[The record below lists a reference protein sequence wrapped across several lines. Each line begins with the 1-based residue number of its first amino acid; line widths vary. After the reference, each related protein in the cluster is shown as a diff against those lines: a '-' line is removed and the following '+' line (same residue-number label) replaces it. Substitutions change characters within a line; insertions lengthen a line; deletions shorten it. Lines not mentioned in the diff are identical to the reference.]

1 MCIHSFNN
9 VRATKRP
16 VNGSIADIKQ
26 IYYPIL
32 VQSIVG
38 FGGIFV
44 GTNPSYTSYELLH
57 ALKTSK
63 AKLLIVEPEIL
74 NAPRDTAL
82 KLGIPKDRI
91 LLLAEP
97 KETETHEHASW
108 RTLLEHG
115 EQDWIRFD
123 DLETAKS
130 TPAFLMFSSG
140 TTGLPKAA
148 IQSHYNLI
156 AEHTLVHENPSH
168 PEPYH
173 MSRIICLPM
182 FHTAIGPYCHISTL
196 RSGRE
201 SYIMRRFAMP
211 DFLRYMDQFKVTSMI
226 IVPPQVVAMVNA
238 AKDDEAFVRKCLR
251 HVHNAVGGAAPL
263 DAETQGKLQ
272 ALMPR
277 GSAFVQLWAMTE
289 TTCIA
294 SYFYHPEQNL
304 TASVGRFVP
313 NIDVKLVNPDPD
325 SDGEEVGPYD
335 VRGELCVRGP
345 TVIRGYLDNPEANAR
360 DWDNEGYFRTGD
372 ILYCD
377 SKTKLWYVVDRR
389 KELIKVRGFQVAPN
403 EIEGVLLSHPD
414 IRDAAVIGITEGEA
428 GELPRGYVVTKPGA
442 KLTEKEVKE
451 WVAERLARFKQ
462 LEAGVKFVESI
473 PKTVSGKIL
482 KRILREEAKRE
493 MGAKL

>member
-1 MCIHSFNN
+1 MR
-9 VRATKRP
+9 V
-16 VNGSIADIKQ
+16 
-26 IYYPIL
+26 
-32 VQSIVG
+32 
-38 FGGIFV
+38 
-44 GTNPSYTSYELLH
+44 
-57 ALKTSK
+57 SK
-63 AKLLIVEPEIL
+63 AKLLIAEPDIL
-74 NAPRDTAL
+74 AAPKATAL
-82 KLGIPKDRI
+82 KLGFANGRI

-97 KETETHEHASW
+97 SDVRNHGHQSW
-108 RTLLEHG
+108 RTLLDHG
-115 EQDWIRFD
+115 SQDWLRFD
-123 DLETAKS
+123 DREIAQN

-156 AEHTLVHENPSH
+156 AQHILVHENPSH
-168 PEPYH
+168 LEPYH

-182 FHTAIGPYCHISTL
+182 FHTAIGPYSHVSTL

-201 SYIMRRFAMP
+201 SYIMRRFTMP
-211 DFLRYMDQFKVTSMI
+211 DFLHYMEKFKVTAMI
-226 IVPPQVVAMVNA
+226 LVPPQVVAIVNA
-238 AKDDEAFVRKCLR
+238 AKDNENFVRRSLR
-251 HVHNAVGGAAPL
+251 SVHTTIGGAAPL
-263 DAETQGKLQ
+263 DAETQSKLQ
-272 ALMPR
+272 ALMPE
-277 GSAFVQLWAMTE
+277 GSSFTQLWAMTE

-294 SYFYHPEQNL
+294 SYFYHPDTDS

-313 NIDVKLVNPDPD
+313 NMDVKLVNPDPD

-345 TVIRGYLDNPEANAR
+345 TVIKGYLDNPEANAR
-360 DWDNEGYFRTGD
+360 DWDNEGYFCTGD

-414 IRDAAVIGITEGEA
+414 IRDAAVIGVMEGEA
-428 GELPRGYVVTKPGA
+428 GELPRAYVVVKDGA
-442 KLTEKEVKE
+442 RLTEKDVKD
-451 WVAERLARFKQ
+451 WVGERLARYKQ
-462 LEAGVKFVESI
+462 LEAGVKFVEAI
-473 PKTVSGKIL
+473 PKTMSGKIL

>member
-1 MCIHSFNN
+1 
-9 VRATKRP
+9 
-16 VNGSIADIKQ
+16 
-26 IYYPIL
+26 
-32 VQSIVG
+32 
-38 FGGIFV
+38 
-44 GTNPSYTSYELLH
+44 
-57 ALKTSK
+57 
-63 AKLLIVEPEIL
+63 
-74 NAPRDTAL
+74 
-82 KLGIPKDRI
+82 
-91 LLLAEP
+91 
-97 KETETHEHASW
+97 
-108 RTLLEHG
+108 
-115 EQDWIRFD
+115 
-123 DLETAKS
+123 
-130 TPAFLMFSSG
+130 
-140 TTGLPKAA
+140 
-148 IQSHYNLI
+148 
-156 AEHTLVHENPSH
+156 
-168 PEPYH
+168 
-173 MSRIICLPM
+173 
-182 FHTAIGPYCHISTL
+182 
-196 RSGRE
+196 
-201 SYIMRRFAMP
+201 MP
-211 DFLRYMDQFKVTSMI
+211 DFLRYMEQFKVTSMI

-251 HVHNAVGGAAPL
+251 YVHNAVGGAAPL

-272 ALMPR
+272 ALMPK
-277 GSAFVQLWAMTE
+277 GSAFTQLWAMTE

-304 TASVGRFVP
+304 TASVGQFVP

-403 EIEGVLLSHPD
+403 EIEGVLLAQPD
-414 IRDAAVIGITEGEA
+414 IRDAAVIGITEGKA

-442 KLTEKEVKE
+442 KLTEKEVNN
-451 WVAERLARFKQ
+451 WVGARLARYKQ